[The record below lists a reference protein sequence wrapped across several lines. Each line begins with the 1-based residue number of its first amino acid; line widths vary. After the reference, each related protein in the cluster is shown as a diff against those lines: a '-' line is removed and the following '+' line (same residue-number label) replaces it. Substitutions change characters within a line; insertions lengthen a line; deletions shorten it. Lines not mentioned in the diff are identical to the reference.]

1 MTYFMAF
8 FMAIAVTGVIIW
20 AIASTKNDNEIKKNG
35 IITEAVVSNYV
46 ESSYVDKEKGSKT
59 FGKTFYSY
67 TNYVKYQNESGETI
81 EAKIGN
87 YDSCLSMNAK
97 VKIKYLPKKPK
108 YVLLMK

>member
-1 MTYFMAF
+1 MTFFMAF
-8 FMAIAVTGVIIW
+8 FMAIVVIGVIIW
-20 AIASTKNDNEIKKNG
+20 AIVSTMNDNEIKKNG
-35 IITEAVVSNYV
+35 ILTEAVVSNYV
-46 ESSYVDKEKGSKT
+46 ESSYVDREKGSKT

-87 YDSCLSMNAK
+87 YDSCLNMNAK